1 MYKDGE
7 NMQVEQKNLW
17 DNVTRSL
24 SDDATARG
32 IAAYQAN
39 VAEYHKSTVVQ
50 QEHFE
55 KTVGVSANGTID
67 MATYEK
73 PGANRTV
80 AQEVDQHK
88 DMKADDRKNEIAV
101 LANTTSA
108 ADYKAMEENG
118 FSINETD
125 SHTIITVTDKI
136 KAVLAKAGVDISIYG
151 DRLTEEQLQDI
162 TGDPAVAQQIMR
174 TLEGNDLPTTAAN
187 IQDSMDALS
196 QAVSLDGIS
205 DKMLSYLLKNDLQ
218 PSISN
223 LYMAQYSGAA
233 NSETGVGTS
242 EISDGDFA
250 DMEGQISAIIESAGL
265 EVNEETLANSKW
277 LIENQIPLTGDH
289 LQSLSDL
296 LELSQKIENGEID
309 WNQLL
314 DHMAK
319 AIGEGKRPGDVNMIT
334 SQRRMEEN
342 RLIMTTEAESTMG
355 KLGVEADIKSMED
368 TVESLKD
375 QEKQYYRNLMDSMGI
390 PSTDENVEKAVDTIS
405 VFDALKGQPAYVIGQ
420 IDAGTTIEEIYDNGS
435 QMQQALEKANERYET
450 LMTAPRRDMGDSIQ
464 KAFSNAAESLLK
476 DMNLENS
483 AANQRAVRI
492 LGYNGIDIYEENI
505 QIVKALDE
513 QMQRAF
519 KNMTPAVTLEMIRR
533 RENPL
538 DMSMEQLNQVAEDIK
553 QETGNED
560 QERFSR
566 YLWKLEQNYEI
577 TEEERS
583 GYIGIYR
590 LIAQVEKTDG
600 AALGALMQQGSDITM
615 RNLLTAVRSSK
626 KSGMNYE
633 INDNFDGVQAKETG
647 IKIDQQI
654 EVAFQTN
661 CVRDILDEISPEKLH
676 LLGENQWQNMT
687 PEQLAEALSQIE
699 ETPEVQQDAQRYAQ
713 EQLEEVQ
720 QALNASQE
728 VYEYL
733 DRYDI
738 SNSVANIMAV
748 NNMLRHPNQMMDKLW
763 KEYNFST
770 DSVEKIEDLKQQVL
784 DAFGESIKTPEELA
798 EAQETLAEVAE
809 HVMETMIIEDPD
821 VNTIDVRAMKQATM
835 QFQLCAKKSKE
846 ESFMI
851 PVQTGDGVTAVSLK
865 VVRGKKE
872 KGWVDI
878 LFDTNKLGKV
888 AASFQAKE
896 DGVSG
901 MIAVDEED
909 TQMFLS
915 EHLDTLTEALREGTD
930 AETENIDI
938 KIAYVSDLSLE
949 HYEISQITREAR
961 LKKEGG
967 LATNANNPVQTRRL
981 YHIAEGFIQSMQ
993 KLQS

>member
-1 MYKDGE
+1 
-7 NMQVEQKNLW
+7 
-17 DNVTRSL
+17 
-24 SDDATARG
+24 
-32 IAAYQAN
+32 
-39 VAEYHKSTVVQ
+39 
-50 QEHFE
+50 
-55 KTVGVSANGTID
+55 
-67 MATYEK
+67 
-73 PGANRTV
+73 
-80 AQEVDQHK
+80 
-88 DMKADDRKNEIAV
+88 MKADDRKNEIAV

-533 RENPL
+533 GENPL

-615 RNLLTAVRSSK
+615 RNLLTAVRSRK

-661 CVRDILDEISPEKLH
+661 CVRDILDEIGPEKLH

-981 YHIAEGFIQSMQ
+981 YHIAEGFIQSIQ
-993 KLQS
+993 KLQN

>member
-1 MYKDGE
+1 MAISQIWKD
-7 NMQVEQKNLW
+7 
-17 DNVTRSL
+17 RS
-24 SDDATARG
+24 R
-32 IAAYQAN
+32 
-39 VAEYHKSTVVQ
+39 
-50 QEHFE
+50 
-55 KTVGVSANGTID
+55 
-67 MATYEK
+67 
-73 PGANRTV
+73 
-80 AQEVDQHK
+80 
-88 DMKADDRKNEIAV
+88 
-101 LANTTSA
+101 
-108 ADYKAMEENG
+108 
-118 FSINETD
+118 
-125 SHTIITVTDKI
+125 
-136 KAVLAKAGVDISIYG
+136 
-151 DRLTEEQLQDI
+151 QL
-162 TGDPAVAQQIMR
+162 
-174 TLEGNDLPTTAAN
+174 
-187 IQDSMDALS
+187 
-196 QAVSLDGIS
+196 
-205 DKMLSYLLKNDLQ
+205 
-218 PSISN
+218 
-223 LYMAQYSGAA
+223 
-233 NSETGVGTS
+233 
-242 EISDGDFA
+242 
-250 DMEGQISAIIESAGL
+250 L

-533 RENPL
+533 GENPL

-615 RNLLTAVRSSK
+615 RNLLTAVRSRK

-661 CVRDILDEISPEKLH
+661 CVRDILDEIGPEKLH

-981 YHIAEGFIQSMQ
+981 YHIAEGFIQSIQ
-993 KLQS
+993 KLQN

>member
-1 MYKDGE
+1 
-7 NMQVEQKNLW
+7 
-17 DNVTRSL
+17 
-24 SDDATARG
+24 
-32 IAAYQAN
+32 
-39 VAEYHKSTVVQ
+39 
-50 QEHFE
+50 
-55 KTVGVSANGTID
+55 
-67 MATYEK
+67 
-73 PGANRTV
+73 
-80 AQEVDQHK
+80 
-88 DMKADDRKNEIAV
+88 
-101 LANTTSA
+101 
-108 ADYKAMEENG
+108 
-118 FSINETD
+118 
-125 SHTIITVTDKI
+125 
-136 KAVLAKAGVDISIYG
+136 
-151 DRLTEEQLQDI
+151 
-162 TGDPAVAQQIMR
+162 
-174 TLEGNDLPTTAAN
+174 
-187 IQDSMDALS
+187 
-196 QAVSLDGIS
+196 
-205 DKMLSYLLKNDLQ
+205 
-218 PSISN
+218 
-223 LYMAQYSGAA
+223 
-233 NSETGVGTS
+233 
-242 EISDGDFA
+242 
-250 DMEGQISAIIESAGL
+250 
-265 EVNEETLANSKW
+265 
-277 LIENQIPLTGDH
+277 
-289 LQSLSDL
+289 
-296 LELSQKIENGEID
+296 
-309 WNQLL
+309 
-314 DHMAK
+314 
-319 AIGEGKRPGDVNMIT
+319 
-334 SQRRMEEN
+334 
-342 RLIMTTEAESTMG
+342 
-355 KLGVEADIKSMED
+355 
-368 TVESLKD
+368 
-375 QEKQYYRNLMDSMGI
+375 
-390 PSTDENVEKAVDTIS
+390 
-405 VFDALKGQPAYVIGQ
+405 
-420 IDAGTTIEEIYDNGS
+420 
-435 QMQQALEKANERYET
+435 
-450 LMTAPRRDMGDSIQ
+450 
-464 KAFSNAAESLLK
+464 
-476 DMNLENS
+476 
-483 AANQRAVRI
+483 
-492 LGYNGIDIYEENI
+492 
-505 QIVKALDE
+505 
-513 QMQRAF
+513 
-519 KNMTPAVTLEMIRR
+519 
-533 RENPL
+533 
-538 DMSMEQLNQVAEDIK
+538 
-553 QETGNED
+553 
-560 QERFSR
+560 
-566 YLWKLEQNYEI
+566 
-577 TEEERS
+577 
-583 GYIGIYR
+583 
-590 LIAQVEKTDG
+590 
-600 AALGALMQQGSDITM
+600 
-615 RNLLTAVRSSK
+615 
-626 KSGMNYE
+626 MNYE

-930 AETENIDI
+930 AETKNIDI

-949 HYEISQITREAR
+949 HYETSQITREAR

-981 YHIAEGFIQSMQ
+981 YHIAEGFIQSIQ
-993 KLQS
+993 KLQN

>member
-1 MYKDGE
+1 
-7 NMQVEQKNLW
+7 
-17 DNVTRSL
+17 
-24 SDDATARG
+24 
-32 IAAYQAN
+32 
-39 VAEYHKSTVVQ
+39 
-50 QEHFE
+50 
-55 KTVGVSANGTID
+55 
-67 MATYEK
+67 
-73 PGANRTV
+73 
-80 AQEVDQHK
+80 
-88 DMKADDRKNEIAV
+88 
-101 LANTTSA
+101 
-108 ADYKAMEENG
+108 
-118 FSINETD
+118 
-125 SHTIITVTDKI
+125 
-136 KAVLAKAGVDISIYG
+136 
-151 DRLTEEQLQDI
+151 
-162 TGDPAVAQQIMR
+162 
-174 TLEGNDLPTTAAN
+174 
-187 IQDSMDALS
+187 
-196 QAVSLDGIS
+196 
-205 DKMLSYLLKNDLQ
+205 
-218 PSISN
+218 
-223 LYMAQYSGAA
+223 
-233 NSETGVGTS
+233 
-242 EISDGDFA
+242 
-250 DMEGQISAIIESAGL
+250 
-265 EVNEETLANSKW
+265 
-277 LIENQIPLTGDH
+277 
-289 LQSLSDL
+289 
-296 LELSQKIENGEID
+296 
-309 WNQLL
+309 
-314 DHMAK
+314 
-319 AIGEGKRPGDVNMIT
+319 MIT

-533 RENPL
+533 GENPL

>member
-533 RENPL
+533 GENPL

-615 RNLLTAVRSSK
+615 RNLLTAVRSRK

-661 CVRDILDEISPEKLH
+661 CVRDILDLISPEKLH

-699 ETPEVQQDAQRYAQ
+699 ETPEVQQDAQ

-930 AETENIDI
+930 AETKNIDI

-949 HYEISQITREAR
+949 HYETSQITREAR

-981 YHIAEGFIQSMQ
+981 YHIAEGFIQSIQ
-993 KLQS
+993 KLQN

>member
-1 MYKDGE
+1 
-7 NMQVEQKNLW
+7 
-17 DNVTRSL
+17 
-24 SDDATARG
+24 
-32 IAAYQAN
+32 
-39 VAEYHKSTVVQ
+39 
-50 QEHFE
+50 
-55 KTVGVSANGTID
+55 
-67 MATYEK
+67 
-73 PGANRTV
+73 
-80 AQEVDQHK
+80 
-88 DMKADDRKNEIAV
+88 
-101 LANTTSA
+101 
-108 ADYKAMEENG
+108 
-118 FSINETD
+118 
-125 SHTIITVTDKI
+125 
-136 KAVLAKAGVDISIYG
+136 
-151 DRLTEEQLQDI
+151 
-162 TGDPAVAQQIMR
+162 
-174 TLEGNDLPTTAAN
+174 
-187 IQDSMDALS
+187 
-196 QAVSLDGIS
+196 
-205 DKMLSYLLKNDLQ
+205 
-218 PSISN
+218 
-223 LYMAQYSGAA
+223 
-233 NSETGVGTS
+233 
-242 EISDGDFA
+242 
-250 DMEGQISAIIESAGL
+250 
-265 EVNEETLANSKW
+265 
-277 LIENQIPLTGDH
+277 
-289 LQSLSDL
+289 
-296 LELSQKIENGEID
+296 
-309 WNQLL
+309 
-314 DHMAK
+314 
-319 AIGEGKRPGDVNMIT
+319 MIT

-505 QIVKALDE
+505 QNVKTLDE

-533 RENPL
+533 GENPL

-566 YLWKLEQNYEI
+566 YLWKLEQNHEI

-661 CVRDILDEISPEKLH
+661 CVRDILDLISPEKLH

-981 YHIAEGFIQSMQ
+981 YHIAEGFIQSIQ
-993 KLQS
+993 KLQN

>member
-1 MYKDGE
+1 
-7 NMQVEQKNLW
+7 
-17 DNVTRSL
+17 
-24 SDDATARG
+24 
-32 IAAYQAN
+32 
-39 VAEYHKSTVVQ
+39 
-50 QEHFE
+50 
-55 KTVGVSANGTID
+55 
-67 MATYEK
+67 
-73 PGANRTV
+73 
-80 AQEVDQHK
+80 
-88 DMKADDRKNEIAV
+88 
-101 LANTTSA
+101 
-108 ADYKAMEENG
+108 
-118 FSINETD
+118 
-125 SHTIITVTDKI
+125 
-136 KAVLAKAGVDISIYG
+136 
-151 DRLTEEQLQDI
+151 
-162 TGDPAVAQQIMR
+162 
-174 TLEGNDLPTTAAN
+174 
-187 IQDSMDALS
+187 
-196 QAVSLDGIS
+196 
-205 DKMLSYLLKNDLQ
+205 
-218 PSISN
+218 
-223 LYMAQYSGAA
+223 
-233 NSETGVGTS
+233 
-242 EISDGDFA
+242 
-250 DMEGQISAIIESAGL
+250 
-265 EVNEETLANSKW
+265 
-277 LIENQIPLTGDH
+277 
-289 LQSLSDL
+289 
-296 LELSQKIENGEID
+296 
-309 WNQLL
+309 
-314 DHMAK
+314 
-319 AIGEGKRPGDVNMIT
+319 MIT

-492 LGYNGIDIYEENI
+492 LGYNRIDIYEENI
-505 QIVKALDE
+505 QNVKTLDE

-533 RENPL
+533 GENPL

-566 YLWKLEQNYEI
+566 YLWKLEQNHEI

-615 RNLLTAVRSSK
+615 RNLLTAVRSRK

-930 AETENIDI
+930 AETKNIDI

>member
-1 MYKDGE
+1 
-7 NMQVEQKNLW
+7 
-17 DNVTRSL
+17 
-24 SDDATARG
+24 
-32 IAAYQAN
+32 
-39 VAEYHKSTVVQ
+39 
-50 QEHFE
+50 
-55 KTVGVSANGTID
+55 
-67 MATYEK
+67 
-73 PGANRTV
+73 
-80 AQEVDQHK
+80 
-88 DMKADDRKNEIAV
+88 
-101 LANTTSA
+101 
-108 ADYKAMEENG
+108 
-118 FSINETD
+118 
-125 SHTIITVTDKI
+125 
-136 KAVLAKAGVDISIYG
+136 
-151 DRLTEEQLQDI
+151 
-162 TGDPAVAQQIMR
+162 
-174 TLEGNDLPTTAAN
+174 
-187 IQDSMDALS
+187 
-196 QAVSLDGIS
+196 
-205 DKMLSYLLKNDLQ
+205 
-218 PSISN
+218 
-223 LYMAQYSGAA
+223 
-233 NSETGVGTS
+233 
-242 EISDGDFA
+242 
-250 DMEGQISAIIESAGL
+250 
-265 EVNEETLANSKW
+265 
-277 LIENQIPLTGDH
+277 
-289 LQSLSDL
+289 
-296 LELSQKIENGEID
+296 
-309 WNQLL
+309 
-314 DHMAK
+314 
-319 AIGEGKRPGDVNMIT
+319 MIT

-342 RLIMTTEAESTMG
+342 RLIMITEAESTMG

-368 TVESLKD
+368 TVENLKD

-420 IDAGTTIEEIYDNGS
+420 IDAGTTIEEIYDNGN

-505 QIVKALDE
+505 QNVKALDE

-533 RENPL
+533 GENPL

-566 YLWKLEQNYEI
+566 YLWKLEQNHEI

-915 EHLDTLTEALREGTD
+915 EHLDTLMEALREGTD
-930 AETENIDI
+930 AETKNIDI

-981 YHIAEGFIQSMQ
+981 YHIAEGFIQSIQ
-993 KLQS
+993 KLQN

>member
-1 MYKDGE
+1 
-7 NMQVEQKNLW
+7 
-17 DNVTRSL
+17 
-24 SDDATARG
+24 
-32 IAAYQAN
+32 
-39 VAEYHKSTVVQ
+39 
-50 QEHFE
+50 
-55 KTVGVSANGTID
+55 
-67 MATYEK
+67 
-73 PGANRTV
+73 
-80 AQEVDQHK
+80 
-88 DMKADDRKNEIAV
+88 
-101 LANTTSA
+101 
-108 ADYKAMEENG
+108 
-118 FSINETD
+118 
-125 SHTIITVTDKI
+125 
-136 KAVLAKAGVDISIYG
+136 
-151 DRLTEEQLQDI
+151 
-162 TGDPAVAQQIMR
+162 
-174 TLEGNDLPTTAAN
+174 
-187 IQDSMDALS
+187 MDALS

-533 RENPL
+533 GENPL

>member
-1 MYKDGE
+1 
-7 NMQVEQKNLW
+7 
-17 DNVTRSL
+17 
-24 SDDATARG
+24 
-32 IAAYQAN
+32 
-39 VAEYHKSTVVQ
+39 
-50 QEHFE
+50 
-55 KTVGVSANGTID
+55 
-67 MATYEK
+67 
-73 PGANRTV
+73 
-80 AQEVDQHK
+80 
-88 DMKADDRKNEIAV
+88 
-101 LANTTSA
+101 
-108 ADYKAMEENG
+108 
-118 FSINETD
+118 
-125 SHTIITVTDKI
+125 
-136 KAVLAKAGVDISIYG
+136 
-151 DRLTEEQLQDI
+151 
-162 TGDPAVAQQIMR
+162 
-174 TLEGNDLPTTAAN
+174 
-187 IQDSMDALS
+187 
-196 QAVSLDGIS
+196 
-205 DKMLSYLLKNDLQ
+205 
-218 PSISN
+218 
-223 LYMAQYSGAA
+223 
-233 NSETGVGTS
+233 
-242 EISDGDFA
+242 
-250 DMEGQISAIIESAGL
+250 MEGQISAIIESAGL

-505 QIVKALDE
+505 QNVKALDE

-533 RENPL
+533 GENPL

-566 YLWKLEQNYEI
+566 YLWKLEQNHEI

-661 CVRDILDEISPEKLH
+661 CVRDILDLISPEKLH

-930 AETENIDI
+930 AETKNIDI

>member
-1 MYKDGE
+1 
-7 NMQVEQKNLW
+7 
-17 DNVTRSL
+17 
-24 SDDATARG
+24 
-32 IAAYQAN
+32 
-39 VAEYHKSTVVQ
+39 
-50 QEHFE
+50 
-55 KTVGVSANGTID
+55 
-67 MATYEK
+67 
-73 PGANRTV
+73 
-80 AQEVDQHK
+80 
-88 DMKADDRKNEIAV
+88 
-101 LANTTSA
+101 
-108 ADYKAMEENG
+108 
-118 FSINETD
+118 
-125 SHTIITVTDKI
+125 
-136 KAVLAKAGVDISIYG
+136 
-151 DRLTEEQLQDI
+151 
-162 TGDPAVAQQIMR
+162 
-174 TLEGNDLPTTAAN
+174 
-187 IQDSMDALS
+187 
-196 QAVSLDGIS
+196 
-205 DKMLSYLLKNDLQ
+205 
-218 PSISN
+218 
-223 LYMAQYSGAA
+223 
-233 NSETGVGTS
+233 
-242 EISDGDFA
+242 
-250 DMEGQISAIIESAGL
+250 
-265 EVNEETLANSKW
+265 
-277 LIENQIPLTGDH
+277 
-289 LQSLSDL
+289 
-296 LELSQKIENGEID
+296 
-309 WNQLL
+309 
-314 DHMAK
+314 
-319 AIGEGKRPGDVNMIT
+319 MIT

-342 RLIMTTEAESTMG
+342 RLIMITEAESTMG

-368 TVESLKD
+368 TVENLKD

-420 IDAGTTIEEIYDNGS
+420 IDAGTTIEEIYDNGN

-505 QIVKALDE
+505 QNVKALDE

-533 RENPL
+533 GENPL

-566 YLWKLEQNYEI
+566 YLWKLEQNHEI

-687 PEQLAEALSQIE
+687 LEQLAEALSQIE

-915 EHLDTLTEALREGTD
+915 EHLDTLMEALREGTD
-930 AETENIDI
+930 AETKNIDI

-981 YHIAEGFIQSMQ
+981 YHIAEGFIQSIQ
-993 KLQS
+993 KLQN

>member
-1 MYKDGE
+1 M
-7 NMQVEQKNLW
+7 
-17 DNVTRSL
+17 
-24 SDDATARG
+24 
-32 IAAYQAN
+32 
-39 VAEYHKSTVVQ
+39 
-50 QEHFE
+50 
-55 KTVGVSANGTID
+55 
-67 MATYEK
+67 
-73 PGANRTV
+73 
-80 AQEVDQHK
+80 
-88 DMKADDRKNEIAV
+88 
-101 LANTTSA
+101 
-108 ADYKAMEENG
+108 
-118 FSINETD
+118 
-125 SHTIITVTDKI
+125 
-136 KAVLAKAGVDISIYG
+136 
-151 DRLTEEQLQDI
+151 
-162 TGDPAVAQQIMR
+162 
-174 TLEGNDLPTTAAN
+174 
-187 IQDSMDALS
+187 
-196 QAVSLDGIS
+196 
-205 DKMLSYLLKNDLQ
+205 
-218 PSISN
+218 
-223 LYMAQYSGAA
+223 
-233 NSETGVGTS
+233 
-242 EISDGDFA
+242 
-250 DMEGQISAIIESAGL
+250 
-265 EVNEETLANSKW
+265 
-277 LIENQIPLTGDH
+277 
-289 LQSLSDL
+289 
-296 LELSQKIENGEID
+296 
-309 WNQLL
+309 
-314 DHMAK
+314 
-319 AIGEGKRPGDVNMIT
+319 
-334 SQRRMEEN
+334 
-342 RLIMTTEAESTMG
+342 
-355 KLGVEADIKSMED
+355 
-368 TVESLKD
+368 
-375 QEKQYYRNLMDSMGI
+375 
-390 PSTDENVEKAVDTIS
+390 EKAVDTIS

-492 LGYNGIDIYEENI
+492 LGYNRIDIYEENI
-505 QIVKALDE
+505 QNVKTLDE

-533 RENPL
+533 GENPL

-566 YLWKLEQNYEI
+566 YLWKLEQNHEI

-615 RNLLTAVRSSK
+615 RNLLTAVRSRK

-930 AETENIDI
+930 AETKNIDI

>member
-1 MYKDGE
+1 
-7 NMQVEQKNLW
+7 
-17 DNVTRSL
+17 
-24 SDDATARG
+24 
-32 IAAYQAN
+32 
-39 VAEYHKSTVVQ
+39 
-50 QEHFE
+50 
-55 KTVGVSANGTID
+55 
-67 MATYEK
+67 
-73 PGANRTV
+73 
-80 AQEVDQHK
+80 
-88 DMKADDRKNEIAV
+88 
-101 LANTTSA
+101 
-108 ADYKAMEENG
+108 
-118 FSINETD
+118 
-125 SHTIITVTDKI
+125 
-136 KAVLAKAGVDISIYG
+136 
-151 DRLTEEQLQDI
+151 
-162 TGDPAVAQQIMR
+162 
-174 TLEGNDLPTTAAN
+174 
-187 IQDSMDALS
+187 
-196 QAVSLDGIS
+196 
-205 DKMLSYLLKNDLQ
+205 
-218 PSISN
+218 
-223 LYMAQYSGAA
+223 
-233 NSETGVGTS
+233 
-242 EISDGDFA
+242 
-250 DMEGQISAIIESAGL
+250 
-265 EVNEETLANSKW
+265 
-277 LIENQIPLTGDH
+277 
-289 LQSLSDL
+289 
-296 LELSQKIENGEID
+296 
-309 WNQLL
+309 
-314 DHMAK
+314 
-319 AIGEGKRPGDVNMIT
+319 MIT

-342 RLIMTTEAESTMG
+342 RLIMITEAESTMG

-368 TVESLKD
+368 TVENLKD

-420 IDAGTTIEEIYDNGS
+420 IDAGTTIEEIYDNGN

-505 QIVKALDE
+505 QNVKALDE

-533 RENPL
+533 GENPL

-566 YLWKLEQNYEI
+566 YLWKLEQNHEI

-687 PEQLAEALSQIE
+687 PEQLVEALSQIE

-770 DSVEKIEDLKQQVL
+770 NSVEKIEDLKQQVL

-851 PVQTGDGVTAVSLK
+851 PVQTGDEVTAVSLK

-915 EHLDTLTEALREGTD
+915 EHLDTLMEALREGTD
-930 AETENIDI
+930 AETKNIDI

-981 YHIAEGFIQSMQ
+981 YHIAEGFIQSIQ
-993 KLQS
+993 KLQN

>member
-1 MYKDGE
+1 
-7 NMQVEQKNLW
+7 
-17 DNVTRSL
+17 
-24 SDDATARG
+24 
-32 IAAYQAN
+32 
-39 VAEYHKSTVVQ
+39 
-50 QEHFE
+50 
-55 KTVGVSANGTID
+55 
-67 MATYEK
+67 
-73 PGANRTV
+73 
-80 AQEVDQHK
+80 
-88 DMKADDRKNEIAV
+88 
-101 LANTTSA
+101 
-108 ADYKAMEENG
+108 
-118 FSINETD
+118 
-125 SHTIITVTDKI
+125 
-136 KAVLAKAGVDISIYG
+136 
-151 DRLTEEQLQDI
+151 
-162 TGDPAVAQQIMR
+162 
-174 TLEGNDLPTTAAN
+174 
-187 IQDSMDALS
+187 
-196 QAVSLDGIS
+196 
-205 DKMLSYLLKNDLQ
+205 
-218 PSISN
+218 
-223 LYMAQYSGAA
+223 
-233 NSETGVGTS
+233 
-242 EISDGDFA
+242 
-250 DMEGQISAIIESAGL
+250 
-265 EVNEETLANSKW
+265 
-277 LIENQIPLTGDH
+277 
-289 LQSLSDL
+289 
-296 LELSQKIENGEID
+296 
-309 WNQLL
+309 
-314 DHMAK
+314 
-319 AIGEGKRPGDVNMIT
+319 MIT

-342 RLIMTTEAESTMG
+342 RLIMITEAESTMG

-368 TVESLKD
+368 TVENLKD

-420 IDAGTTIEEIYDNGS
+420 IDAGTTIEEIYDNGN

-505 QIVKALDE
+505 QNVKALDE

-533 RENPL
+533 GENPL

-566 YLWKLEQNYEI
+566 YLWKLEQNHEI

-687 PEQLAEALSQIE
+687 PEQLVEALSQIE

-770 DSVEKIEDLKQQVL
+770 NSVEKIEDLKQQVL

-915 EHLDTLTEALREGTD
+915 EHLDTLMEALREGTD
-930 AETENIDI
+930 AETKNIDI

-981 YHIAEGFIQSMQ
+981 YHIAEGFIQSIQ
-993 KLQS
+993 KLQN

>member
-1 MYKDGE
+1 
-7 NMQVEQKNLW
+7 
-17 DNVTRSL
+17 
-24 SDDATARG
+24 
-32 IAAYQAN
+32 
-39 VAEYHKSTVVQ
+39 
-50 QEHFE
+50 
-55 KTVGVSANGTID
+55 
-67 MATYEK
+67 
-73 PGANRTV
+73 
-80 AQEVDQHK
+80 
-88 DMKADDRKNEIAV
+88 
-101 LANTTSA
+101 
-108 ADYKAMEENG
+108 MEENG

-233 NSETGVGTS
+233 NSETGIGTS

-533 RENPL
+533 GENPL

-566 YLWKLEQNYEI
+566 YLWKLEQNHEI

-661 CVRDILDEISPEKLH
+661 CVRDILDLISPEKLH

-738 SNSVANIMAV
+738 SNSVANIMAG

-851 PVQTGDGVTAVSLK
+851 PVQTGDGVTAGSLK

-981 YHIAEGFIQSMQ
+981 YHIAEGFIQSIQ
-993 KLQS
+993 KLQN

>member
-1 MYKDGE
+1 
-7 NMQVEQKNLW
+7 
-17 DNVTRSL
+17 
-24 SDDATARG
+24 
-32 IAAYQAN
+32 
-39 VAEYHKSTVVQ
+39 
-50 QEHFE
+50 
-55 KTVGVSANGTID
+55 
-67 MATYEK
+67 MA
-73 PGANRTV
+73 
-80 AQEVDQHK
+80 
-88 DMKADDRKNEIAV
+88 
-101 LANTTSA
+101 
-108 ADYKAMEENG
+108 
-118 FSINETD
+118 
-125 SHTIITVTDKI
+125 
-136 KAVLAKAGVDISIYG
+136 
-151 DRLTEEQLQDI
+151 
-162 TGDPAVAQQIMR
+162 
-174 TLEGNDLPTTAAN
+174 
-187 IQDSMDALS
+187 SMS
-196 QAVSLDGIS
+196 
-205 DKMLSYLLKNDLQ
+205 
-218 PSISN
+218 
-223 LYMAQYSGAA
+223 
-233 NSETGVGTS
+233 
-242 EISDGDFA
+242 
-250 DMEGQISAIIESAGL
+250 
-265 EVNEETLANSKW
+265 
-277 LIENQIPLTGDH
+277 
-289 LQSLSDL
+289 
-296 LELSQKIENGEID
+296 
-309 WNQLL
+309 
-314 DHMAK
+314 
-319 AIGEGKRPGDVNMIT
+319 
-334 SQRRMEEN
+334 
-342 RLIMTTEAESTMG
+342 
-355 KLGVEADIKSMED
+355 
-368 TVESLKD
+368 
-375 QEKQYYRNLMDSMGI
+375 I

-420 IDAGTTIEEIYDNGS
+420 IDAGTTIEEIYDNGN

-505 QIVKALDE
+505 QNVKALDE

-533 RENPL
+533 GENPL
-538 DMSMEQLNQVAEDIK
+538 AMSMEQLNQVAEDIK

-566 YLWKLEQNYEI
+566 YLWKLEQNHEI

-687 PEQLAEALSQIE
+687 PEQLVEALSQIE

-770 DSVEKIEDLKQQVL
+770 NSVEKIEDLKQQVL

-915 EHLDTLTEALREGTD
+915 EHLDTLMEALREGTD
-930 AETENIDI
+930 AETKNIDI

-981 YHIAEGFIQSMQ
+981 YHIAEGFIQSIQ
-993 KLQS
+993 KL

>member
-1 MYKDGE
+1 
-7 NMQVEQKNLW
+7 
-17 DNVTRSL
+17 
-24 SDDATARG
+24 
-32 IAAYQAN
+32 
-39 VAEYHKSTVVQ
+39 
-50 QEHFE
+50 
-55 KTVGVSANGTID
+55 
-67 MATYEK
+67 
-73 PGANRTV
+73 
-80 AQEVDQHK
+80 
-88 DMKADDRKNEIAV
+88 
-101 LANTTSA
+101 
-108 ADYKAMEENG
+108 
-118 FSINETD
+118 
-125 SHTIITVTDKI
+125 
-136 KAVLAKAGVDISIYG
+136 
-151 DRLTEEQLQDI
+151 
-162 TGDPAVAQQIMR
+162 
-174 TLEGNDLPTTAAN
+174 
-187 IQDSMDALS
+187 
-196 QAVSLDGIS
+196 
-205 DKMLSYLLKNDLQ
+205 
-218 PSISN
+218 
-223 LYMAQYSGAA
+223 
-233 NSETGVGTS
+233 
-242 EISDGDFA
+242 
-250 DMEGQISAIIESAGL
+250 
-265 EVNEETLANSKW
+265 
-277 LIENQIPLTGDH
+277 
-289 LQSLSDL
+289 
-296 LELSQKIENGEID
+296 
-309 WNQLL
+309 
-314 DHMAK
+314 
-319 AIGEGKRPGDVNMIT
+319 MIT

-342 RLIMTTEAESTMG
+342 RLIMITEAESTMG

-368 TVESLKD
+368 TVENLKD

-420 IDAGTTIEEIYDNGS
+420 IDAGTTIEEIYDNGN

-505 QIVKALDE
+505 QNVKALDE

-533 RENPL
+533 GENPL

-566 YLWKLEQNYEI
+566 YLWKLEQNHEI

-872 KGWVDI
+872 KGWMDI

-915 EHLDTLTEALREGTD
+915 EHLDTLMEALREGTD
-930 AETENIDI
+930 AETKNIDI

-981 YHIAEGFIQSMQ
+981 YHIAEGFIQSIQ
-993 KLQS
+993 KLQN

>member
-1 MYKDGE
+1 
-7 NMQVEQKNLW
+7 
-17 DNVTRSL
+17 
-24 SDDATARG
+24 
-32 IAAYQAN
+32 
-39 VAEYHKSTVVQ
+39 
-50 QEHFE
+50 
-55 KTVGVSANGTID
+55 
-67 MATYEK
+67 
-73 PGANRTV
+73 
-80 AQEVDQHK
+80 
-88 DMKADDRKNEIAV
+88 
-101 LANTTSA
+101 
-108 ADYKAMEENG
+108 
-118 FSINETD
+118 
-125 SHTIITVTDKI
+125 
-136 KAVLAKAGVDISIYG
+136 
-151 DRLTEEQLQDI
+151 
-162 TGDPAVAQQIMR
+162 
-174 TLEGNDLPTTAAN
+174 
-187 IQDSMDALS
+187 
-196 QAVSLDGIS
+196 
-205 DKMLSYLLKNDLQ
+205 
-218 PSISN
+218 
-223 LYMAQYSGAA
+223 
-233 NSETGVGTS
+233 
-242 EISDGDFA
+242 
-250 DMEGQISAIIESAGL
+250 
-265 EVNEETLANSKW
+265 
-277 LIENQIPLTGDH
+277 
-289 LQSLSDL
+289 
-296 LELSQKIENGEID
+296 
-309 WNQLL
+309 
-314 DHMAK
+314 
-319 AIGEGKRPGDVNMIT
+319 MIT

-390 PSTDENVEKAVDTIS
+390 PSTDENVEKAVDIIS

-505 QIVKALDE
+505 QNVKALDE

-533 RENPL
+533 GENPL

-661 CVRDILDEISPEKLH
+661 CVRDILDLISPEKLH

-930 AETENIDI
+930 AETKNIDI

>member
-1 MYKDGE
+1 
-7 NMQVEQKNLW
+7 
-17 DNVTRSL
+17 
-24 SDDATARG
+24 
-32 IAAYQAN
+32 
-39 VAEYHKSTVVQ
+39 
-50 QEHFE
+50 
-55 KTVGVSANGTID
+55 
-67 MATYEK
+67 
-73 PGANRTV
+73 
-80 AQEVDQHK
+80 
-88 DMKADDRKNEIAV
+88 
-101 LANTTSA
+101 
-108 ADYKAMEENG
+108 
-118 FSINETD
+118 
-125 SHTIITVTDKI
+125 
-136 KAVLAKAGVDISIYG
+136 
-151 DRLTEEQLQDI
+151 
-162 TGDPAVAQQIMR
+162 
-174 TLEGNDLPTTAAN
+174 
-187 IQDSMDALS
+187 
-196 QAVSLDGIS
+196 
-205 DKMLSYLLKNDLQ
+205 
-218 PSISN
+218 
-223 LYMAQYSGAA
+223 
-233 NSETGVGTS
+233 
-242 EISDGDFA
+242 
-250 DMEGQISAIIESAGL
+250 
-265 EVNEETLANSKW
+265 
-277 LIENQIPLTGDH
+277 
-289 LQSLSDL
+289 
-296 LELSQKIENGEID
+296 
-309 WNQLL
+309 
-314 DHMAK
+314 
-319 AIGEGKRPGDVNMIT
+319 
-334 SQRRMEEN
+334 
-342 RLIMTTEAESTMG
+342 
-355 KLGVEADIKSMED
+355 
-368 TVESLKD
+368 
-375 QEKQYYRNLMDSMGI
+375 
-390 PSTDENVEKAVDTIS
+390 
-405 VFDALKGQPAYVIGQ
+405 
-420 IDAGTTIEEIYDNGS
+420 
-435 QMQQALEKANERYET
+435 MQQALEKANERYET

-505 QIVKALDE
+505 QNVKALDE

-533 RENPL
+533 GENPL

-566 YLWKLEQNYEI
+566 YLWKLEQNHEI

-930 AETENIDI
+930 AETKNIDI

-949 HYEISQITREAR
+949 HYETSQITREAR

-993 KLQS
+993 KLQN

>member
-1 MYKDGE
+1 
-7 NMQVEQKNLW
+7 
-17 DNVTRSL
+17 
-24 SDDATARG
+24 
-32 IAAYQAN
+32 
-39 VAEYHKSTVVQ
+39 
-50 QEHFE
+50 
-55 KTVGVSANGTID
+55 
-67 MATYEK
+67 
-73 PGANRTV
+73 
-80 AQEVDQHK
+80 
-88 DMKADDRKNEIAV
+88 
-101 LANTTSA
+101 
-108 ADYKAMEENG
+108 
-118 FSINETD
+118 
-125 SHTIITVTDKI
+125 
-136 KAVLAKAGVDISIYG
+136 
-151 DRLTEEQLQDI
+151 
-162 TGDPAVAQQIMR
+162 
-174 TLEGNDLPTTAAN
+174 
-187 IQDSMDALS
+187 
-196 QAVSLDGIS
+196 
-205 DKMLSYLLKNDLQ
+205 
-218 PSISN
+218 
-223 LYMAQYSGAA
+223 
-233 NSETGVGTS
+233 
-242 EISDGDFA
+242 
-250 DMEGQISAIIESAGL
+250 
-265 EVNEETLANSKW
+265 
-277 LIENQIPLTGDH
+277 
-289 LQSLSDL
+289 
-296 LELSQKIENGEID
+296 
-309 WNQLL
+309 
-314 DHMAK
+314 
-319 AIGEGKRPGDVNMIT
+319 MIT

-505 QIVKALDE
+505 QNVKTLDE

-533 RENPL
+533 GENPL

-566 YLWKLEQNYEI
+566 YLWKLEQNHEI

-615 RNLLTAVRSSK
+615 RNLLTAVRSRK

-661 CVRDILDEISPEKLH
+661 CVRDILDLISPEKLH

>member
-464 KAFSNAAESLLK
+464 KAFSNALLK

-533 RENPL
+533 GENPL

-738 SNSVANIMAV
+738 SGSWA
-748 NNMLRHPNQMMDKLW
+748 D
-763 KEYNFST
+763 
-770 DSVEKIEDLKQQVL
+770 
-784 DAFGESIKTPEELA
+784 
-798 EAQETLAEVAE
+798 
-809 HVMETMIIEDPD
+809 
-821 VNTIDVRAMKQATM
+821 
-835 QFQLCAKKSKE
+835 
-846 ESFMI
+846 
-851 PVQTGDGVTAVSLK
+851 
-865 VVRGKKE
+865 
-872 KGWVDI
+872 
-878 LFDTNKLGKV
+878 
-888 AASFQAKE
+888 
-896 DGVSG
+896 
-901 MIAVDEED
+901 
-909 TQMFLS
+909 
-915 EHLDTLTEALREGTD
+915 
-930 AETENIDI
+930 
-938 KIAYVSDLSLE
+938 
-949 HYEISQITREAR
+949 
-961 LKKEGG
+961 
-967 LATNANNPVQTRRL
+967 
-981 YHIAEGFIQSMQ
+981 
-993 KLQS
+993 

>member
-1 MYKDGE
+1 
-7 NMQVEQKNLW
+7 
-17 DNVTRSL
+17 
-24 SDDATARG
+24 
-32 IAAYQAN
+32 
-39 VAEYHKSTVVQ
+39 
-50 QEHFE
+50 
-55 KTVGVSANGTID
+55 
-67 MATYEK
+67 
-73 PGANRTV
+73 
-80 AQEVDQHK
+80 
-88 DMKADDRKNEIAV
+88 
-101 LANTTSA
+101 
-108 ADYKAMEENG
+108 
-118 FSINETD
+118 
-125 SHTIITVTDKI
+125 
-136 KAVLAKAGVDISIYG
+136 
-151 DRLTEEQLQDI
+151 
-162 TGDPAVAQQIMR
+162 
-174 TLEGNDLPTTAAN
+174 
-187 IQDSMDALS
+187 
-196 QAVSLDGIS
+196 
-205 DKMLSYLLKNDLQ
+205 
-218 PSISN
+218 
-223 LYMAQYSGAA
+223 
-233 NSETGVGTS
+233 
-242 EISDGDFA
+242 
-250 DMEGQISAIIESAGL
+250 
-265 EVNEETLANSKW
+265 
-277 LIENQIPLTGDH
+277 
-289 LQSLSDL
+289 
-296 LELSQKIENGEID
+296 
-309 WNQLL
+309 
-314 DHMAK
+314 
-319 AIGEGKRPGDVNMIT
+319 MIT

-342 RLIMTTEAESTMG
+342 RLIMITEAESTMG

-368 TVESLKD
+368 TVENLKD

-420 IDAGTTIEEIYDNGS
+420 IDAGTTIEEIYDNGN

-505 QIVKALDE
+505 QNVKALDE

-533 RENPL
+533 GENPL

-566 YLWKLEQNYEI
+566 YLWKLEQNHEI

-798 EAQETLAEVAE
+798 EAQKTLAEVAE

-872 KGWVDI
+872 KGWMDI

-915 EHLDTLTEALREGTD
+915 EHLDTLMEALREGTD
-930 AETENIDI
+930 AETKNIDI

-981 YHIAEGFIQSMQ
+981 YHIAEGFIQSIQ
-993 KLQS
+993 KLQN

>member
-1 MYKDGE
+1 
-7 NMQVEQKNLW
+7 
-17 DNVTRSL
+17 
-24 SDDATARG
+24 
-32 IAAYQAN
+32 
-39 VAEYHKSTVVQ
+39 
-50 QEHFE
+50 
-55 KTVGVSANGTID
+55 
-67 MATYEK
+67 
-73 PGANRTV
+73 
-80 AQEVDQHK
+80 
-88 DMKADDRKNEIAV
+88 
-101 LANTTSA
+101 
-108 ADYKAMEENG
+108 
-118 FSINETD
+118 
-125 SHTIITVTDKI
+125 
-136 KAVLAKAGVDISIYG
+136 
-151 DRLTEEQLQDI
+151 
-162 TGDPAVAQQIMR
+162 
-174 TLEGNDLPTTAAN
+174 
-187 IQDSMDALS
+187 
-196 QAVSLDGIS
+196 
-205 DKMLSYLLKNDLQ
+205 
-218 PSISN
+218 
-223 LYMAQYSGAA
+223 
-233 NSETGVGTS
+233 
-242 EISDGDFA
+242 
-250 DMEGQISAIIESAGL
+250 
-265 EVNEETLANSKW
+265 
-277 LIENQIPLTGDH
+277 
-289 LQSLSDL
+289 
-296 LELSQKIENGEID
+296 
-309 WNQLL
+309 
-314 DHMAK
+314 
-319 AIGEGKRPGDVNMIT
+319 
-334 SQRRMEEN
+334 
-342 RLIMTTEAESTMG
+342 
-355 KLGVEADIKSMED
+355 
-368 TVESLKD
+368 
-375 QEKQYYRNLMDSMGI
+375 MGI

-505 QIVKALDE
+505 QNVKALDE

-533 RENPL
+533 GENPL

-566 YLWKLEQNYEI
+566 YLWKLEQNHEI

-615 RNLLTAVRSSK
+615 RNLLTAVRSRK

-661 CVRDILDEISPEKLH
+661 CVRDILDLISPEKLH

-981 YHIAEGFIQSMQ
+981 YHIAEGFIQSIQ
-993 KLQS
+993 KLQN